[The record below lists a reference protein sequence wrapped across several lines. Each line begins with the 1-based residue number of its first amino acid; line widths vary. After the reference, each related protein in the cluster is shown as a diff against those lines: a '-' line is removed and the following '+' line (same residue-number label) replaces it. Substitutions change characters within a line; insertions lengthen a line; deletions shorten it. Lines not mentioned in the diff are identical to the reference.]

1 MKKLEKVW
9 SFFVT
14 MAALGIVAFW
24 IAGFNGRLDIAGYC
38 FFGAGISG
46 FIALIALGL
55 HKIRDCNSGYM

>member
-1 MKKLEKVW
+1 MTV
-9 SFFVT
+9 
-14 MAALGIVAFW
+14 AALGIVAFW

-55 HKIRDCNSGYM
+55 HKVRDCNSGYM